1 MNILS
6 TLTPTGSSL
15 RSTLAIGLAG
25 ACVCSAQAD
34 CAPVISAYT
43 KADATKRF
51 AVLDVSSIDAAPK
64 GDTVMTVIGDTQY
77 TPNIVRKGPLNFVT
91 EGYKAGPYSAGI
103 ESGSLKDR
111 ERKASV
117 RCEPFGERKIGSEAA
132 VGYRVRSND
141 KGAQDDPTA
150 IDVWVS
156 RATGLPVWHGMGSD
170 GGGFRWV
177 YGAAVI
183 APDPAKIKK

>member
-6 TLTPTGSSL
+6 TRTPTGSAL
-15 RSTLAIGLAG
+15 RSALAVGLAA

-34 CAPVISAYT
+34 CSPVISAYT

-51 AVLDVSSIDAAPK
+51 AMFDVDSTAAAPK
-64 GDTVMTVIGDTQY
+64 GDPFMTVIGDVQY

-91 EGYKAGPYSAGI
+91 EGYKAGPYSPGI
-103 ESGSLKDR
+103 ESSSLKDR
-111 ERKASV
+111 ERKGSV
-117 RCEPFGERKIGSEAA
+117 RCEPLGERKIGSEEAA
-132 VGYRVRSND
+132 GYRVRSSD
-141 KGAQDDPTA
+141 KGTQADPTA
-150 IDVWVS
+150 IDIWVS

-177 YGAAVI
+177 YGAAVA

>member
-6 TLTPTGSSL
+6 TLTSPTSAL
-15 RSTLAIGLAG
+15 RGALALGLAG
-25 ACVCSAQAD
+25 ACVCAAHAD
-34 CAPVISAYT
+34 CGAVITAYA

-51 AVLDVSSIDAAPK
+51 AVLDVDSINAAPK
-64 GDTVMTVIGDTQY
+64 GDTIIAVIGDVQY
-77 TPNIVRKGPLNFVT
+77 TQNIVRKGPLNIVLD
-91 EGYKAGPYSAGI
+91 GYKAGPYYPGI

-111 ERKASV
+111 EGKGSA
-117 RCEPFGERKIGSEAA
+117 RCEPLGERKIGTETA
-132 VGYRVRSND
+132 VGYRVRNND
-141 KGAQDDPTA
+141 RGTQPDPTA
-150 IDVWVS
+150 TDVWVS

-183 APDPAKIKK
+183 APDPATIKK

>member
-1 MNILS
+1 MNIHS
-6 TLTPTGSSL
+6 IRTPTGSVV
-15 RSTLAIGLAG
+15 RSALALGLAA
-25 ACVCSAQAD
+25 ACACPAYADCSA
-34 CAPVISAYT
+34 VISAYA

-51 AVLDVSSIDAAPK
+51 AVLDVASIDAAPK
-64 GDTVMTVIGDTQY
+64 GDTVIAVIGDTQY

-91 EGYKAGPYSAGI
+91 EGYNAGPYSPGI

-111 ERKASV
+111 ERKGSV
-117 RCEPFGERKIGSEAA
+117 RCEPLGERKIGSEATA
-132 VGYRVRSND
+132 GYRVRSND
-141 KGAQDDPTA
+141 KGTQADPTA
-150 IDVWVS
+150 IDIWVS

-177 YGAAVI
+177 YGAAVV

>member
-6 TLTPTGSSL
+6 TRTATGSAL
-15 RSTLAIGLAG
+15 RSALALGLAA

-34 CAPVISAYT
+34 CGPVISAYT

-51 AVLDVSSIDAAPK
+51 AVLDVASIDAAPK
-64 GDTVMTVIGDTQY
+64 GDTVIAVIGDVQY
-77 TPNIVRKGPLNFVT
+77 TPNIVRKGPLNFAT
-91 EGYKAGPYSAGI
+91 EGYNAGSYTPGN

-111 ERKASV
+111 ERKGSV
-117 RCEPFGERKIGSEAA
+117 RCESLGERKIGSEAA
-132 VGYRVRSND
+132 IGYRVRSND
-141 KGAQDDPTA
+141 KGTQADPTA
-150 IDVWVS
+150 IDIWVG

-177 YGAAVI
+177 YGAAVVT
-183 APDPAKIKK
+183 PDPAKIKK